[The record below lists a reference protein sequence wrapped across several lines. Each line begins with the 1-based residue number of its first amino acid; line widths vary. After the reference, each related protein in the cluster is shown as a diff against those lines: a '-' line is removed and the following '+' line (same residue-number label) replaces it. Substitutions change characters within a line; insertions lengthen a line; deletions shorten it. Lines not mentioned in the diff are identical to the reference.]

1 MRFIM
6 IQLLKAFHD
15 VRAYFLILPFC
26 LLLWWTDPVV
36 FETWVQWGAALPII
50 VGVTLLV
57 RKIIFNTVD
66 LSEVIE
72 QACKSS
78 TGAGLVFL
86 GVAVFSA
93 VFLIAATLWLSH

>member
-1 MRFIM
+1 ML
-6 IQLLKAFHD
+6 QLLKAFHD

-36 FETWVQWGAALPII
+36 FETWIQWGAALPII
-50 VGVTLLV
+50 VGVMLVV

-78 TGAGLVFL
+78 TGAGLVVLAVSLVSATFL
-86 GVAVFSA
+86 M
-93 VFLIAATLWLSH
+93 AATLWLSH

>member
-1 MRFIM
+1 ML
-6 IQLLKAFHD
+6 QLLKAFHD

-50 VGVTLLV
+50 VGVMLVV

-66 LSEVIE
+66 LSQVIE

-78 TGAGLVFL
+78 TGAGLVVLAVSLVSATFL
-86 GVAVFSA
+86 
-93 VFLIAATLWLSH
+93 LAATLWLSH

>member
-1 MRFIM
+1 MLK
-6 IQLLKAFHD
+6 LLKAFHD
-15 VRAYFLILPFC
+15 VRAYFLIIPFC

-36 FETWVQWGAALPII
+36 FETWIQWGAALPII
-50 VGVTLLV
+50 VGVMLVV

-78 TGAGLVFL
+78 TGAGLVVLAVSLVSATFL
-86 GVAVFSA
+86 M
-93 VFLIAATLWLSH
+93 AATLWLSH

>member
-6 IQLLKAFHD
+6 LQLLKAFHD

-36 FETWVQWGAALPII
+36 FETWIQWGAALPII
-50 VGVTLLV
+50 VGVMLVV

-78 TGAGLVFL
+78 TGAGLVVLAVSLVSATFL
-86 GVAVFSA
+86 M
-93 VFLIAATLWLSH
+93 AATLWLSH

>member
-1 MRFIM
+1 ML
-6 IQLLKAFHD
+6 QLLKAFHD

-50 VGVTLLV
+50 VGVMLVV

-66 LSEVIE
+66 LSQVIE
-72 QACKSS
+72 QACESS
-78 TGAGLVFL
+78 TGAGLVVLAVSLVSATFL
-86 GVAVFSA
+86 
-93 VFLIAATLWLSH
+93 LAATLWLSH

>member
-1 MRFIM
+1 ML
-6 IQLLKAFHD
+6 QLLKAFHD

-36 FETWVQWGAALPII
+36 FKTWIQWGAALPII
-50 VGVTLLV
+50 VGVMLVV

-78 TGAGLVFL
+78 TGAGLVVLAVSLVSATFL
-86 GVAVFSA
+86 M
-93 VFLIAATLWLSH
+93 AATLWLSH